1 MLSGAATVVPR
12 AIPEHRTPT
21 HCQGLAIRSFLSR
34 RSPGTGD
41 APRLVAG
48 REDQTRFHGAIISL
62 PLPLAA
68 NSEFRNS
75 GVHGHLPPGAT

>member
-1 MLSGAATVVPR
+1 MRPAQELAV
-12 AIPEHRTPT
+12 RTR
-21 HCQGLAIRSFLSR
+21 QG
-34 RSPGTGD
+34 
-41 APRLVAG
+41 
-48 REDQTRFHGAIISL
+48 FHGAIISL